1 MALALRKKEEE
12 GQGEEEGEEEGE
24 EDEGEAERED
34 VGELGEDKDDEE
46 SEIREVDDEEE
57 EEVEVE
63 VEGVEELELEE
74 VKQVGEE
81 QKEDVLQSCLI
92 SIETEAIPAFKILE
106 FSFGKNTRLLIME
119 LISSKVPVKMTIEQ
133 DSTAKDRIGKDRTV
147 QESAEEDRT
156 GQHSKGQYNENG
168 EWRIDKRRWKVK
180 EVGNSRRKGR
190 RKKMRLR

>member
-12 GQGEEEGEEEGE
+12 GQGEEEGE

-57 EEVEVE
+57 EEEVE

-168 EWRIDKRRWKVK
+168 EWRMEKRRWKVK
-180 EVGNSRRKGR
+180 EVGN
-190 RKKMRLR
+190 